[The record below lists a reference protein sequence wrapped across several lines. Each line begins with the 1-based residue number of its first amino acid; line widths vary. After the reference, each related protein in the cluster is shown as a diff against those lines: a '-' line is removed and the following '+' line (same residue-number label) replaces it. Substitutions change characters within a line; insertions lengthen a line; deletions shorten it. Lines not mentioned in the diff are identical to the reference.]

1 MMNTNINEEGI
12 ATEQNLCG
20 ELDLSTWKS
29 YFFTSEGNQ
38 IENKYGTFRIIK
50 KILTNDSNKPN
61 LVAMAGF
68 STNSFCGTT
77 RRIIENINKI
87 ENKFNAIYVLQYD
100 EAKFKALQKDACG
113 KRDTIKET
121 GENDFETIYQP
132 ETDLN
137 DELGKIIDKLFRSA
151 GLTKVHLLGKCAGG
165 GVAIHVFTKSNI
177 YDALYL
183 GVPASPTAIKH
194 ITDNIDTIHNKQF
207 IFGWDQRDEFKFNW
221 GKKSN
226 EEFIRYIQTCIS
238 TKSKIKS
245 NGNKLIFAQFNDD
258 NTNISRIEYIDNQRD
273 YFETNPP
280 TDVKHEKDY
289 HEVPHGLFNL
299 IAIANN

>member
-1 MMNTNINEEGI
+1 MSANNSFTPSEFEFNSIISSEELYLSGWTSNNYSSNER
-12 ATEQNLCG
+12 
-20 ELDLSTWKS
+20 
-29 YFFTSEGNQ
+29 
-38 IENKYGTFRIIK
+38 YGTFK
-50 KILTNDSNKPN
+50 LVKQTCLDDPTKPN

-68 STNSFCGTT
+68 SKKSFEGTYQ
-77 RRIIENINKI
+77 RILDNINKI
-87 ENKFNAIYVLQYD
+87 KNKFNAIYVLQYD
-100 EAKFKALQKDACG
+100 EAKFKALQKEACEE
-113 KRDTIKET
+113 RDRIKDNGET
-121 GENDFETIYQP
+121 DFETIYQP
-132 ETDLN
+132 ETHLN
-137 DELGKIIDKLFRSA
+137 EELGYVIDKLLNYI
-151 GLTKVHLLGKCAGG
+151 GLTNVHLLGKCAGG
-165 GVAIHVFTKSNI
+165 GVAIHVFTKSDI

-183 GVPASPTAIKH
+183 GVPGSPTAIKH